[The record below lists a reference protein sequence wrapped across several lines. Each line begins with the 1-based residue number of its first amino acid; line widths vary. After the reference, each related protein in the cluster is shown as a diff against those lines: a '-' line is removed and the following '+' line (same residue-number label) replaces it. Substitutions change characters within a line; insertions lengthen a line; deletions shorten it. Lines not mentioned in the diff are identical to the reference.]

1 MVASVVLVIKTF
13 KLWYNLSRKVS
24 DQMLGN
30 QIKRYRLQKT
40 MTLSELAEK
49 TEIAKSYL
57 SSIERNIQTNPSI
70 TVIEKLASVL
80 DISMHTL
87 LHGEMD
93 ETEIDSE
100 WEELVIQAMNSGIS
114 KKEFR
119 EFVEFNKW
127 KQNNK

>member
-1 MVASVVLVIKTF
+1 MI
-13 KLWYNLSRKVS
+13 
-24 DQMLGN
+24 GN

-80 DISMHTL
+80 DISVHTL